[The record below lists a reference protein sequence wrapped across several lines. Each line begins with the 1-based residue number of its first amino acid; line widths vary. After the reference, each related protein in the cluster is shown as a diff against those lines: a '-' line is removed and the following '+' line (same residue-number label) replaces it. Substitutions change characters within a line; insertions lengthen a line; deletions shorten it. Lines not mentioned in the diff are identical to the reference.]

1 MINTLKNKKFLPLLI
16 THVFGTLDDNI
27 VKNIFVFLTASALT
41 QGSLY
46 WLAVAF
52 ALYGMAFLLTSL
64 YAGQLAD
71 KMSKTQMIQRLKLI
85 EVIVMAFTLL
95 SLFMQSRLMMLLSL
109 TAFGFCMSSIRI
121 AKYSLIPELVNTKS
135 LLQANALVKASTFIS
150 VILASLL
157 LYGLHVSTRM
167 TVLM

>member
-27 VKNIFVFLTASALT
+27 VKNIFVFLTASTLT

-64 YAGQLAD
+64 YAGQFAT
-71 KMSKTQMIQRLKLI
+71 KCPKRKLFS
-85 EVIVMAFTLL
+85 A
-95 SLFMQSRLMMLLSL
+95 
-109 TAFGFCMSSIRI
+109 
-121 AKYSLIPELVNTKS
+121 
-135 LLQANALVKASTFIS
+135 
-150 VILASLL
+150 
-157 LYGLHVSTRM
+157 
-167 TVLM
+167 